1 MYEKIGPNRRRRI
14 SPQKKS
20 ESKIGTEKL
29 NQTKTYQ
36 ISNQLAYSK
45 QILNQNSSNE
55 PNRPNRIHS
64 PTRYAVNVGQIIG
77 PGEHKYEHKISN
89 LKHG

>member
-1 MYEKIGPNRRRRI
+1 MYEKIGPNRKKRI

-20 ESKIGTEKL
+20 ESKIGTEP
-29 NQTKTYQ
+29 NQNVSQ
-36 ISNQLAYSK
+36 ISHQLAYSK